1 MGNCD
6 HRKAGVFHAPQAEG
20 ERAERESFRPRLAC
34 AVACVVN
41 EAQGRREDRGNYLCE
56 SAQQPCGCA
65 AESPEQTLY
74 YSFLHSLTNEL
85 SPSPAPIGNQL
96 GPGPQELTGTSRDIE
111 HHHKPSLG

>member
-41 EAQGRREDRGNYLCE
+41 EAQGRREDRGNYLC
-56 SAQQPCGCA
+56 
-65 AESPEQTLY
+65 
-74 YSFLHSLTNEL
+74 
-85 SPSPAPIGNQL
+85 
-96 GPGPQELTGTSRDIE
+96 
-111 HHHKPSLG
+111 